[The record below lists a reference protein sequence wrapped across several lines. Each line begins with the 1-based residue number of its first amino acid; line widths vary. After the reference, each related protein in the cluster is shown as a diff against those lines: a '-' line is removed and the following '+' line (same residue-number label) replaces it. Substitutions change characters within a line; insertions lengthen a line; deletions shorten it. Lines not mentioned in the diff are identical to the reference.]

1 MGLPAGRG
9 TKFAGTRAGLLF
21 PDMPGMSNVSSTS
34 GLNTNLLS
42 GALPGLPE
50 VNFVVPTNDTIFCDV
65 DWANKPLT
73 ASSRRVVM
81 QSGEESFLIFN
92 SLIEASNKLLR
103 IRSTGG
109 RRPASIL
116 QQLSQDSVP
125 RENILAANPFQ
136 TSHLRIR
143 SGVTL
148 ENVGSLNRVKGTNC
162 QEFVTGK

>member
-34 GLNTNLLS
+34 GPNTNLLS

-50 VNFVVPTNDTIFCDV
+50 VNFVVRTNDTIFCDV
-65 DWANKPLT
+65 DWANEPLT
-73 ASSRRVVM
+73 ASSRRGIM
-81 QSGEESFLIFN
+81 ESGEKSFLIFN
-92 SLIEASNKLLR
+92 SLIEASINCCW
-103 IRSTGG
+103 IQSTGG

-116 QQLSQDSVP
+116 QQLSQDSTP
-125 RENILAANPFQ
+125 PEGISAANPCQ
-136 TSHLRIR
+136 TRNLKIR

-148 ENVGSLNRVKGTNC
+148 ENLGS
-162 QEFVTGK
+162 